1 MAEDTQYSTR
11 TTDNNKRKHEDYHQQ
26 HDRSPPSYSSRRPS
40 GFSAPIID
48 STQQNPNNSY
58 NPSPGDDFQQAKQRA
73 QEIAAR
79 IYNTAEAKRPR
90 FENGD
95 GWNDEPNDYGQKQQP
110 PISYGGGMNMASSTV
125 PTSYGSSQGG
135 SRKIE
140 IPNGKVGVIIG
151 RGGDKIKNLQLMSGA
166 KIQITRDMEADR
178 NAPTRGVELTGTPD
192 QINRAEQLIN
202 EALAEVDT
210 EGGSG
215 AAPRRF
221 TGQPGAVQFQMKVAN
236 NKVGLVIGKG
246 GETIKNMQASS
257 GARIQVIPLHPPPG
271 DTSTERTVYIDGTPE
286 QIEYAKQLVNEVIS
300 ENRVRNPPMGGGY
313 PPQQGYRP
321 PSWGP
326 PGAPPVQ
333 QTGYGYVQQPGAYP
347 SQAPQGSNAS
357 QPSYP
362 GYPPQPTSGGYSSG
376 WDQTSGQTNPQGSGT
391 GYDYYSQQPQSGTS
405 TTTDPTGYGYGHTA
419 TYSQQHV
426 GSYGDSG
433 YAQPPGGQQQG
444 YADMYG
450 AYPLPAPQP
459 GYGSQIGAQP
469 GYGGSQAGY
478 DQSQQSYGS
487 SAKGGGI
494 PPYGAQGATE
504 VPPPTS
510 QVASVQPPTSAGIG
524 SQQLNTPPSYP
535 PQGSIQTSYGSQPAP
550 PPVAQVGYGPPQGQ
564 KAAYGQTPPPSST
577 QTGSI
582 QSAAMQPGYAPPPT
596 QSGYAQQD
604 SAQYRIPSG
613 YGSAPGY
620 GQAPPYGA
628 PQPAAQPGY
637 GQAPTYGAPQPAT
650 QPGYGQ
656 SYDSKVPSYS
666 SDSNVGSAAQKSNSN
681 DTTQA
686 SQSGQVDKA
695 SPKS

>member
-1 MAEDTQYSTR
+1 MAEDSQYSTR
-11 TTDNNKRKHEDYHQQ
+11 TTTDNNKRKHEDY

-58 NPSPGDDFQQAKQRA
+58 NPSPNDEIQQAKQKA

-79 IYNTAEAKRPR
+79 IFNSAEAKRPR

-95 GWNDEPNDYGQKQQP
+95 GYNDEPNDYGQKQQP
-110 PISYGGGMNMASSTV
+110 QQMPIYGSGMNMASSAV

-135 SRKIE
+135 SKKIE

-178 NAPTRGVELTGTPD
+178 NAPMRGVELMGTPD
-192 QINRAEQLIN
+192 QIDRAEQLIN

-210 EGGSG
+210 DGGSG
-215 AAPRRF
+215 AVPRRF
-221 TGQPGAVQFQMKVAN
+221 TGQPGVVQYQMKVAN

-246 GETIKNMQASS
+246 GDTIKQMQASS

-321 PSWGP
+321 QQGWAP
-326 PGAPPVQ
+326 PGAPPMQ
-333 QTGYGYVQQPGAYP
+333 QTSYGYVQQPGAYP
-347 SQAPQGSNAS
+347 TQAPQGSS
-357 QPSYP
+357 GTSYP
-362 GYPPQPTSGGYSSG
+362 GYPTQPTSGGYPSG

-391 GYDYYSQQPQSGTS
+391 GYDYYSQQPQGGAS
-405 TTTDPTGYGYGHTA
+405 TATDTAGYGYGYGQTA
-419 TYSQQHV
+419 TYGQQHG

-433 YAQPPGGQQQG
+433 YAQPPAGQQS
-444 YADMYG
+444 YTDMYG
-450 AYPLPAPQP
+450 VYHPPAPQP
-459 GYGSQIGAQP
+459 GYG
-469 GYGGSQAGY
+469 YGGSQGGY

-487 SAKGGGI
+487 SAKG
-494 PPYGAQGATE
+494 PTE

-510 QVASVQPPTSAGIG
+510 QVAPVQPPTSAGIG
-524 SQQLNTPPSYP
+524 SQQPNAPPSYP
-535 PQGSIQTSYGSQPAP
+535 PQGSVQTSYGGQPTP
-550 PPVAQVGYGPPQGQ
+550 PPMAQAGYGPPQGQ

-577 QTGSI
+577 QTSSV
-582 QSAAMQPGYAPPPT
+582 QSAPV
-596 QSGYAQQD
+596 QSGYGLPPPQSGYSQPD
-604 SAQYRIPSG
+604 SAQYRTPSG

-620 GQAPPYGA
+620 GLAPPYGA

-637 GQAPTYGAPQPAT
+637 GQVPPYGASQPGT

-656 SYDSKVPSYS
+656 SYESKVPSYS
-666 SDSNVGSAAQKSNSN
+666 SDSNVGAAAQKSNSN
-681 DTTQA
+681 DTTPA
-686 SQSGQVDKA
+686 SQSGQQTGAEKA